1 MLSGS
6 VSSIVETL
14 REQPKPTVCPVPA
27 EVRGFRVRLDLRE
40 SRPPVWRRLE
50 LAGDLTFPRLHE
62 VFQAAMGWTDRHLHR
77 FRTGRDHR
85 SAYFV
90 TSFDLEEGDHGV
102 LEDDVRLDQLVAT
115 VGDRLWYEY
124 DFGDGWDHVLTVEKV
139 LDEAPPPVRCT
150 VGRLACPPED
160 CGGIGGYEELVAWVR
175 GGYDEALLPEGC
187 DDAAHAYD
195 WLPLDW
201 HPDGFDLKEA
211 NAALSAALAEPV
223 SVTGDLAALLEKLE
237 RRGIR
242 TLREVLG
249 RPVSH
254 CATQVAEEEAER
266 LTRTYR
272 EFLDVIGDGVML
284 TSAGYLPPGVVE
296 SFAERS
302 GITGWWIGKANRED
316 LAPPVQEV
324 RDTARSLGLITVRN
338 GRLTP
343 TAAGIRFRRDPQ
355 ALWGHIVSRLPLGSK
370 EFERD
375 AGWLVLAVAG
385 SGTPVEDWQTEIGN
399 LLHLLGWRTGR
410 ELYSPPSAHS
420 PTLAVLHELAG
431 AARNG
436 WHMTGTDFAVATTAR
451 AVIQRS

>member
-343 TAAGIRFRRDPQ
+343 TAAGIRFPGTHRHCGGTSL
-355 ALWGHIVSRLPLGSK
+355 AGSRWAARSSSATP
-370 EFERD
+370 
-375 AGWLVLAVAG
+375 AGWCWPWREAAPR
-385 SGTPVEDWQTEIGN
+385 S
-399 LLHLLGWRTGR
+399 RTGR
-410 ELYSPPSAHS
+410 RRSETCYTSS
-420 PTLAVLHELAG
+420 AG
-431 AARNG
+431 APAGSCTRHRPPTAQPWRYSTNWPAR
-436 WHMTGTDFAVATTAR
+436 HATAGT
-451 AVIQRS
+451 